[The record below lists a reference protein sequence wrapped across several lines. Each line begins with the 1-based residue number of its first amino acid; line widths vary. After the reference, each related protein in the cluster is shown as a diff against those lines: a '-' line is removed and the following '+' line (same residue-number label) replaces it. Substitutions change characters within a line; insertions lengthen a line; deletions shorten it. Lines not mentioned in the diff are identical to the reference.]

1 MDASGGTSA
10 DAVSLTEATAA
21 SPPAADPIAAATGVY
36 ARLFEEGYRFDFYQA
51 LRLLEAYFEEAP
63 PVGETT
69 RVANERIRLRPHDGQ
84 GFPATDVRRVTPPT
98 KKNPQATVVATF
110 MGLYGIASPLPS
122 ALYESGTQEPAAVAP
137 LHAFLDI
144 FNHRLYA
151 FFYRAWKKYQ
161 AGLFSRPDPK
171 DHHYRRFRAL
181 TGLPPADP
189 EVPVQPEALLAFAG
203 HLASPVRNAEGLH
216 VLLTGLFDDLRVAIT
231 ENVRRWVP
239 LPYRPTIGRGA
250 RAMTLGAS
258 AVIGERVPDV
268 AGMFRL
274 TLGPLDLSRFEG
286 FLPGGQLARRLDY
299 LVRLYAPDFLHYDVE
314 LLLPRAEVPPL
325 RLGHRS
331 ARLGLN
337 TWLGTPAEPIT
348 CRTITY

>member
-1 MDASGGTSA
+1 MDATGGTSP
-10 DAVSLTEATAA
+10 DAVSRAEATAA
-21 SPPAADPIAAATGVY
+21 PSAAESSSAAAGVY
-36 ARLFEEGYRFDFYQA
+36 ARLFSEGYRFDFYQA
-51 LRLLEAYFEEAP
+51 LRLLEAYFDEAP
-63 PVGETT
+63 AVGETSRASEV
-69 RVANERIRLRPHDGQ
+69 RVRLRPHDGQ
-84 GFPATDVRRVTPPT
+84 GFPATDVRAVSPPT
-98 KKNPQATVVATF
+98 EKNPQATVVATF

-122 ALYESGTQEPAAVAP
+122 ALYEPGAQAAAGVAP
-137 LHAFLDI
+137 LHDFLDI

-171 DHHYRRFRAL
+171 NRHYQRFRAL

-189 EVPVQPEALLAFAG
+189 AIPVQPEALLAFAG

-216 VLLTGLFDDLRVAIT
+216 VLLTGLFDDLRVTIT

-239 LPYRPTIGRGA
+239 LPYRPAMGRSG

-274 TLGPLDLSRFEG
+274 TLGPLDLPRFEA
-286 FLPGGQLARRLDY
+286 FLPGGRLARRLDY
-299 LVRLYAPDFLHYDVE
+299 LVRLYVPDFLHYDVQ
-314 LLLPRAEVPPL
+314 LLLPRTEVPPL
-325 RLGHRS
+325 RLGHRG

-337 TWLGTPAEPIT
+337 TWLGTPAASIT
-348 CRTITY
+348 CRTTTY